1 MQWCAIHLHAPA
13 YRHWV
18 SFRFP
23 ESLDHFNL
31 VQIQR
36 PESDLPESFI
46 GPDSRL
52 RRRDGFAL
60 PDPRMAIREI
70 PSEIHYCILCH
81 ERDKD
86 TCSKGIKTADRKLA
100 INPLHIPL
108 AGCPLAGEISALHFM

>member
-1 MQWCAIHLHAPA
+1 LVDNRIRQLQDKARPASVRDLDPELATAMAADEIMRAERSPAQDELLEALMQWCAIHLHDPA

-36 PESDLPESFI
+36 PESDLPESLI

-60 PDPRMAIREI
+60 TDP
-70 PSEIHYCILCH
+70 L
-81 ERDKD
+81 
-86 TCSKGIKTADRKLA
+86 
-100 INPLHIPL
+100 
-108 AGCPLAGEISALHFM
+108 